1 MVFFIPLLI
10 GSGGNTGA
18 QSATLMVRAIAT
30 GDIHLKQWLRTLTK
44 ELSVGLSL
52 GTTMGLVAWIF
63 GFFHGGTQIAL
74 VVGSSMLI
82 IVIVANSIGAML
94 PLVLNRLGFDPAVA
108 SSPLITSI
116 ADVIGLLIY
125 FWIAVSLLQG
135 F

>member
-1 MVFFIPLLI
+1 
-10 GSGGNTGA
+10 
-18 QSATLMVRAIAT
+18 
-30 GDIHLKQWLRTLTK
+30 
-44 ELSVGLSL
+44 
-52 GTTMGLVAWIF
+52 
-63 GFFHGGTQIAL
+63 
-74 VVGSSMLI
+74 MLI